1 MLLAGCQRVV
11 LSQPSVSQM
20 LMVEAGVIS
29 VKEVLGPIASIAD
42 GCFMYAEN
50 AGQQVALMLK
60 QVDQ

>member
-1 MLLAGCQRVV
+1 MLRCCLLIVNV
-11 LSQPSVSQM
+11 LSSVSQM
-20 LMVEAGVIS
+20 LVVEAGVLS
-29 VKEVLGPIASIAD
+29 VKEVLGPIASIAA

>member
-1 MLLAGCQRVV
+1 
-11 LSQPSVSQM
+11 M

>member
-1 MLLAGCQRVV
+1 MLIVNV
-11 LSQPSVSQM
+11 LSSVSQM
-20 LMVEAGVIS
+20 LVVEAGVLS
-29 VKEVLGPIASIAD
+29 VKEVLGPIASIAA

>member
-1 MLLAGCQRVV
+1 MLRCCLLIVNV
-11 LSQPSVSQM
+11 LSCHSLLCHRCLWWKQVSF
-20 LMVEAGVIS
+20 
-29 VKEVLGPIASIAD
+29 EVLGPIASIAD

>member
-1 MLLAGCQRVV
+1 MLRCCLLIVNV
-11 LSQPSVSQM
+11 LSSVSQM
-20 LMVEAGVIS
+20 LVVEAGVLS
-29 VKEVLGPIASIAD
+29 VKEVLGPIASIAN